1 MNTGKYLIL
10 GVLGALTFTSCSND
24 DTDDKIPMNEMSA
37 NLYATSHADGNVTQ
51 YDLTN
56 NTMTT
61 ITTSASDAEGIYVSP
76 EDDSFTIAARGATQ
90 TSVQAYVGISDLIR
104 SAVNLTVSFSGPS
117 ILQNPRD
124 IAVSGNFYV
133 VADSENSG
141 AGRFFVFE
149 KSNGS
154 FTLSRTITTDFSVW
168 GIEFVG
174 NDLYAVVDMSNE
186 LAVFTNFL
194 ASNTANATVSASKRV
209 AIEGI
214 ARTHGIAFDGGTM
227 IMSDIAAASGD
238 NAATDGGFHV
248 ITDFMSKFNAV
259 ADGETLTADQQIR
272 YAGAATLLGNPVN
285 VEYDADSDTVYVAEL
300 ANGGGRVLA
309 FTAVSTAGGG
319 NATPAVNNSLAGVS
333 SLYFYS
339 R

>member
-1 MNTGKYLIL
+1 MNTGKLLIL
-10 GVLGALTFTSCSND
+10 GVFGAFTFASCSDDDNND
-24 DTDDKIPMNEMSA
+24 DMPMNEASA
-37 NLYATSHADGNVTQ
+37 NLYATSHADGNVTH

-56 NTMTT
+56 ITTTT
-61 ITTSASDAEGIYVSP
+61 ITTSASDSEGIYVSP

-90 TSVQAYVGISDLIR
+90 TSVQAYVGISDIIM
-104 SAVNLTVSFSGPS
+104 STVNLTAAFSGPS

-124 IAVSGNFYV
+124 IAVNGNFYV
-133 VADSENSG
+133 VADSQNAN

-194 ASNTANATVSASKRV
+194 ASNPADATVSASKRV

-214 ARTHGIAFDGGTM
+214 VRTHGIAFDGGTM

-248 ITDFMSKFNAV
+248 ITNFMSKFNAV
-259 ADGETLTADQQIR
+259 ADGGTLAVGQQIR
-272 YAGAATLLGNPVN
+272 YAGAATLMGNPVN

-309 FTAVSTAGGG
+309 FTNVSTGGGG

-333 SLYFYS
+333 SLYFYKG
-339 R
+339 